1 MEYGVDF
8 NRIRELQSV
17 GIRRDNFF
25 NLIRASVLPIKFL
38 SRSFRVQISCV

>member
-17 GIRRDNFF
+17 GIRRDNLF
-25 NLIRASVLPIKFL
+25 NLIRASVLLIKFL
-38 SRSFRVQISCV
+38 SRSFYIQISYI

>member
-17 GIRRDNFF
+17 GIRRDDLF
-25 NLIRASVLPIKFL
+25 NLIRAGVLLIKFL
-38 SRSFRVQISCV
+38 SRLFRI

>member
-8 NRIRELQSV
+8 NRIRKLQSV

-25 NLIRASVLPIKFL
+25 NLIRAGVLLIKFL
-38 SRSFRVQISCV
+38 SRLFHI

>member
-8 NRIRELQSV
+8 NRIRELQLV

-25 NLIRASVLPIKFL
+25 NFIRAGVLPVKFL
-38 SRSFRVQISCV
+38 SRLFRV

>member
-17 GIRRDNFF
+17 GMRRDNLF
-25 NLIRASVLPIKFL
+25 NLIRAGVLPIKFL
-38 SRSFRVQISCV
+38 SGSFRV